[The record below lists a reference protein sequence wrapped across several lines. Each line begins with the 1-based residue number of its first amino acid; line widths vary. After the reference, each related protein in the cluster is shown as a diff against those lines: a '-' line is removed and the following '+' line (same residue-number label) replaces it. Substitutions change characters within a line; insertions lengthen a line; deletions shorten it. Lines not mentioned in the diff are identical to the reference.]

1 MRARGDWLF
10 PTFNGEPRYH
20 KPILIYWLMGLGTAL
35 GGDNPFGVRLVSAA
49 AGTASVLGVWL
60 LGCAMLGPKGG
71 RLAALILATAP
82 IAVAESKLA
91 TTDATLTLWLLG
103 CQGCLWVLGQRS
115 SRVAAALFWVFLSL
129 STLTKGP
136 IGPALI
142 VASSLLAWW
151 WGWPSLAWRRLH
163 WRWGL
168 AGFAI
173 MTAPWFI
180 VMSIATGG
188 EFLRFAVGRQI
199 LNRVATDME
208 AHGGFPG
215 YYPVVSALVFYPW
228 AALVPAALVGAWQRR
243 KSDPN
248 LSFLLGWVIG
258 PLLLLEC
265 FRTKLIHYYLPAF
278 PACALLTAWLVLQ
291 IAAEGVNIRRKPLGR
306 LAVAMLVGIGLGG
319 VVLLGAA
326 ATMVDRQFIPPVLV
340 LGSVLAGGTLLGMS
354 SFQQGATER
363 AAYALAAT
371 WAALLLVAT
380 AWLIPLAEP
389 YRSARVV
396 GEKLASLSAKLKI
409 EPVLLEYQEPG
420 VVYYLGHPLA
430 TTRDRDGFF
439 AHLAGGKSVLTV
451 ALPSEV
457 DVMRSHFGLSVTP
470 VDQVQGFIIA
480 KGKKQ
485 TLQLAVVRERHEPL
499 VKPTLD
505 ANTRRVGLKLEN
517 AFVK

>member
-1 MRARGDWLF
+1 MTIHLESGWSR
-10 PTFNGEPRYH
+10 
-20 KPILIYWLMGLGTAL
+20 
-35 GGDNPFGVRLVSAA
+35 SA

-60 LGCAMLGPKGG
+60 LGRKMLGQRGG

-82 IAVAESKLA
+82 IAAAESKLA
-91 TTDATLTLWLLG
+91 TTDATLALWLLG

-115 SRVAAALFWVFLSL
+115 SRTAAALFWIFLSL
-129 STLTKGP
+129 ATLTKGP
-136 IGPALI
+136 VGPALI
-142 VASSLLAWW
+142 AASSLVAWW
-151 WGWPSLAWRRLH
+151 WGWPSLAWKRLH

-173 MTAPWFI
+173 VTAPWFV
-180 VMSIATGG
+180 VMSLATGG

-199 LNRVATDME
+199 IHRVASDME

-215 YYPVVSALVFYPW
+215 YYPVVSTLAFYPW
-228 AALVPAALVGAWQRR
+228 SALVPAALVGAWQRR

-248 LSFLLGWVIG
+248 LGFLLGWVIG

-278 PACALLTAWLVLQ
+278 PACALLTAWLVLRV
-291 IAAEGVNIRRKPLGR
+291 AAEGVNIRRKPLGR
-306 LAVAMLVGIGLGG
+306 LAIALLVGIGLVGI
-319 VVLLGAA
+319 VLLVAA
-326 ATMVDRQFIPPVLV
+326 ATMVEREFVPPML
-340 LGSVLAGGTLLGMS
+340 LLAAVLAAGTLFGMS
-354 SFQQGATER
+354 FFQQGATER
-363 AAYALAAT
+363 AAYSLAAT
-371 WAALLLVAT
+371 WAVLLVIAT

-389 YRSARVV
+389 YRSSRIL

-420 VVYYLGHPLA
+420 VVYSLGHPIA

-457 DVMRSHFGLSVTP
+457 EVMRSHFGLIVTP
-470 VDQVQGFIIA
+470 VDQVEGFIMA

-485 TLQLAVVRERHEPL
+485 TLQLAVVRERDRPTAEP
-499 VKPTLD
+499 TS
-505 ANTRRVGLKLEN
+505 RREHAPGRD
-517 AFVK
+517 